1 MIETLIS
8 SKTRI
13 KLLFK
18 FFLNSN
24 NTAYLRSL
32 EQEFGEST
40 NAIRVELNRLE
51 KAGMLTSSNQGNKK
65 VFQANQSHPLFDEIH
80 NILRKHIG
88 FDTIIENVISRLGEV
103 KKVFVLGS
111 LANGIDSGEVE
122 LLMVGAIDEDYLVR
136 LIEKAQGLIT
146 KKILCNVISHK
157 EYESMLDNKLLDESL
172 LIWSDE

>member
-51 KAGMLTSSNQGNKK
+51 KAGMLKSFSQGNRK
-65 VFQANQSHPLFDEIH
+65 VFQANQQHPLYDEVH
-80 NILRKHIG
+80 NILRKHLGI
-88 FDTIIENVISRLGEV
+88 DTIIEKVINRLGEV

-111 LANGIDSGEVE
+111 LAKGMDSEVVDLLIVGNVDQEYLSRLVERAQE
-122 LLMVGAIDEDYLVR
+122 LVS
-136 LIEKAQGLIT
+136 
-146 KKILCNVISHK
+146 KKILCSVISES
-157 EYESMLDNKLLDESL
+157 EYKQRLEIFSESL
-172 LIWSDE
+172 LIWAND

>member
-32 EQEFGEST
+32 EQEFGDST
-40 NAIRVELNRLE
+40 NSIRIELNRLE
-51 KAGMLTSSNQGNKK
+51 KAGMLVSFLQGNKK
-65 VFQANQSHPLFDEIH
+65 VFQANQQHPLFDEIH

-103 KKVFVLGS
+103 KKVFVLGA
-111 LANGIDSGEVE
+111 LANGMDSDKVE
-122 LLMVGAIDEDYLVR
+122 LLLVGIVDEAYLGR
-136 LIEKAQGLIT
+136 LVQKAQELIS
-146 KKILCNVISHK
+146 KRISYVVISNEDFVFK
-157 EYESMLDNKLLDESL
+157 INQNELSDSL
-172 LIWSDE
+172 LIWADE

>member
-51 KAGMLTSSNQGNKK
+51 KAGMLKSFSQGNRK
-65 VFQANQSHPLFDEIH
+65 VFQANQQHPLYDEVH
-80 NILRKHIG
+80 NILRKHLG
-88 FDTIIENVISRLGEV
+88 FDTIIEKVINRLGEV
-103 KKVFVLGS
+103 RKVFVLGS
-111 LANGIDSGEVE
+111 LAKGMDSEIVD
-122 LLMVGAIDEDYLVR
+122 LLIVGNVDEDYLSR
-136 LIEKAQGLIT
+136 LVERTQELVS
-146 KKILCNVISHK
+146 KKILCSVISEAEFETK
-157 EYESMLDNKLLDESL
+157 FDVYSESL
-172 LIWSDE
+172 LIWAND

>member
-1 MIETLIS
+1 VIETLIS

-51 KAGMLTSSNQGNKK
+51 KAGMLKSFSQGNRK
-65 VFQANQSHPLFDEIH
+65 VFQANQQHPLYNEVH
-80 NILRKHIG
+80 NILRKHVG
-88 FDTIIENVISRLGEV
+88 LDTIIEKVINRLGEV

-111 LANGIDSGEVE
+111 LAKGMDSEVVD
-122 LLMVGAIDEDYLVR
+122 LLIVGNVDQDYLSR
-136 LIEKAQGLIT
+136 LVERAQELVS
-146 KKILCNVISHK
+146 KKILCSVISES
-157 EYESMLDNKLLDESL
+157 EYKQTLEVFSESL
-172 LIWSDE
+172 LIWAND

>member
-51 KAGMLTSSNQGNKK
+51 KAGMLISFTQGNKK
-65 VFQANQSHPLFDEIH
+65 VFQANQKHPLFDEIH

-111 LANGIDSGEVE
+111 LANGMDSGEVD
-122 LLMVGAIDEDYLVR
+122 LLLVGTVDEAYLLR
-136 LIEKAQGLIT
+136 LIDKAQGLIS
-146 KKILCNVISHK
+146 KKILCSVISEI
-157 EYESMLDNKLLDESL
+157 EYLDKASKNGFSESL
-172 LIWSDE
+172 LIWADE

>member
-51 KAGMLTSSNQGNKK
+51 KAGMLTSFTQGNKK
-65 VFQANQSHPLFDEIH
+65 VFQANQKHPLFEEIH
-80 NILRKHIG
+80 NILRKHLG

-103 KKVFVLGS
+103 KKVFVLGA
-111 LANGIDSGEVE
+111 LANGLDSGEVE
-122 LLMVGAIDEDYLVR
+122 LLMVGAIDVVYLDR
-136 LIEKAQGLIT
+136 LIEKAQSLIS
-146 KKILCNVISHK
+146 KKILCHVISVN
-157 EYESMLDNKLLDESL
+157 EYEGMLVNKALNESL
-172 LIWSDE
+172 LIWADD